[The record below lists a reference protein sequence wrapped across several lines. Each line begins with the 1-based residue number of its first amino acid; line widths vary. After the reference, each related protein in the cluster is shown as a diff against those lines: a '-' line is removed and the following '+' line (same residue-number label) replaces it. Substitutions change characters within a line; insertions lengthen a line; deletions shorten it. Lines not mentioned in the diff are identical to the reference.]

1 MHSIPIV
8 VQCAETQMMRS
19 SFKAEE
25 ILGKGME
32 MEMEMLGV

>member
-1 MHSIPIV
+1 MHASPVV

-25 ILGKGME
+25 ILGKGIE
-32 MEMEMLGV
+32 MEMDMLGV